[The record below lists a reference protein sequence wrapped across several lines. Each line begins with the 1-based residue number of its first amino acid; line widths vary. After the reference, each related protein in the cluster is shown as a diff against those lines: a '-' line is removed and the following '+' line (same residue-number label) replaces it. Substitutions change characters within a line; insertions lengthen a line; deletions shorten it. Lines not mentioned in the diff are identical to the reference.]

1 MENDASNP
9 TIRPDPESLFRYSLV
24 SLILNHEHRGLV
36 RPVAI
41 EEVAAQRH
49 IDLAGKERTVSVRTL
64 YRWLS
69 SFEQGGPDALMP
81 VTRKGGPVVLSQE
94 LLAFFRDQKQ
104 ADPRAS
110 VPELIRRAGATGRIA
125 AHEKLDRTTVWRA
138 LGRMGVPTKRLKSPK
153 VRDCRRFAYPH
164 RLDMVLCDGKH
175 FRAGVGRLKRV
186 ALFFLDDATRFALE
200 VVVGT
205 SESAALFL
213 RGLYLCILHY
223 GLMIR
228 LFVDNGSGFIA
239 LDALAVARKLAVHL
253 IHGSA
258 GYPEGH
264 GKIERFNRTVAE
276 QLLRLLA
283 GNPQID
289 PQTQALELRLR
300 HYLHERYNHTPHEA
314 LDGATPWERFQQDSR
329 ALRFH
334 EHTEQLRQAFVLHAR
349 RRVSLDHI
357 VQVDGVAYETPLGLR
372 AQEVALYR
380 HLLAGTVSL
389 LHEGR
394 LVQLAPVDVHANAR
408 ERRARGQDEPP
419 APPAPPPSAAQIA
432 FDEDYRPVVDADGGF
447 SANPQSKSEE
457 KES

>member
-1 MENDASNP
+1 MENAPSIP
-9 TIRPDPESLFRYSLV
+9 PIRPDPESLFRYSLV
-24 SLILNHEHRGLV
+24 CLVLNHEHRGLA
-36 RPVAI
+36 RPEAI
-41 EEVAAQRH
+41 ETVAAQRH
-49 IDLAGKERTVSVRTL
+49 IDLEGKDRTVSARTL
-64 YRWLS
+64 YRWLAD
-69 SFEQGGPDALMP
+69 FEQGGPDALMP
-81 VTRKGGPVVLSQE
+81 ATRKGGPVVLSRE
-94 LLAFFRDQKQ
+94 LLDFFRDQKQ
-104 ADPRAS
+104 ADPRTS
-110 VPELIRRAGATGRIA
+110 VPELIRRAGATGRIG
-125 AHEKLDRTTVWRA
+125 AHEKIDRTTVWRA
-138 LGRMGVPTKRLKSPK
+138 LRRMGVPTNRVKSLK

-175 FRAGVGRLKRV
+175 FRAGVGRRKRV

-213 RGLYLCILHY
+213 RGLYLCILRY

-239 LDALAVARKLAVHL
+239 LDTLAVARKLAVQL

-300 HYLHERYNHTPHEA
+300 HYLQERYNHTPHEA
-314 LDGATPWERFQQDSR
+314 LDGTTSWARFHQDPR

-334 EHTEQLRQAFVLHAR
+334 AHTEQLRQAFVLH
-349 RRVSLDHI
+349 
-357 VQVDGVAYETPLGLR
+357 
-372 AQEVALYR
+372 
-380 HLLAGTVSL
+380 
-389 LHEGR
+389 
-394 LVQLAPVDVHANAR
+394 
-408 ERRARGQDEPP
+408 
-419 APPAPPPSAAQIA
+419 
-432 FDEDYRPVVDADGGF
+432 
-447 SANPQSKSEE
+447 
-457 KES
+457 

>member
-1 MENDASNP
+1 MENDASKP
-9 TIRPDPESLFRYSLV
+9 AIRPDPESLFRYSLLSQV
-24 SLILNHEHRGLV
+24 LNHEHRGLA
-36 RPVAI
+36 RPEAI
-41 EEVAAQRH
+41 AEVAAQRH
-49 IDLAGKERTVSVRTL
+49 IDLAGKERTVSTRTL

-69 SFEQGGPDALMP
+69 AFERGGPDALVP
-81 VTRKGGPVVLSQE
+81 VPRQGRSLVLSQD
-94 LLAFFRDQKQ
+94 LLDFFRDQKQ
-104 ADPRAS
+104 ADPLTS
-110 VPELIRRAGATGRIA
+110 VPELIRRASATGRIA
-125 AHEKLDRTTVWRA
+125 SHQELERTTVWRA
-138 LGRMGVPTKRLKSPK
+138 LGRLGVPTHRVRSPK

-186 ALFFLDDATRFALE
+186 ALFFLDDATRFVLE

-213 RGLYLCILHY
+213 RGLYRCILHY
-223 GLMIR
+223 GLMTR

-239 LDALAVARKLAVHL
+239 LDSLAVACKLAVQL

-276 QLLRLLA
+276 QLLRLLP

-289 PQTQALELRLR
+289 PDVEALELRLR
-300 HYLHERYNHTPHEA
+300 HFLHERYNHTPHAA
-314 LDGATPWERFQQDSR
+314 LDGATPWERFHQDPR

-334 EHTEQLRQAFVLHAR
+334 AHTEQLRQAFVLHAR

-357 VQVDGVAYETPLGLR
+357 VQVDGRAYETPLGLR
-372 AQEVALYR
+372 GQTVELYR
-380 HLLAGTVSL
+380 YLLEGTVSV

-394 LVQLAPVDVHANAR
+394 LVPLAPVDVHANAR
-408 ERRARGQDEPP
+408 ERRAGGREEPP
-419 APPAPPPSAAQIA
+419 TPAPPPSAAQIA
-432 FDEDYRPVVDADGGF
+432 FDEDYRPVVDAEGGF

-457 KES
+457 NDL

>member
-1 MENDASNP
+1 MENDASKSAR
-9 TIRPDPESLFRYSLV
+9 RPDPESLFRYSLV
-24 SLILNHEHRGLV
+24 SLVLNHEHRGLA
-36 RPVAI
+36 RAVAI

-49 IDLAGKERTVSVRTL
+49 IDLAGKARTVSTRTL

-69 SFEQGGPDALMP
+69 SFEQGGPDALVP
-81 VTRKGGPVVLSQE
+81 VPRQGRSLVLSQD
-94 LLAFFRDQKQ
+94 LLDFFRDQKQ
-104 ADPRAS
+104 ADPRTS
-110 VPELIRRAGATGRIA
+110 VPELIRRASATGRIGV
-125 AHEKLDRTTVWRA
+125 HETIERTTVWRA
-138 LGRMGVPTKRLKSPK
+138 LKRMGVPTKRLNSPK

-200 VVVGT
+200 VVVGS

-213 RGLYLCILHY
+213 RGLYRCILHY

-239 LDALAVARKLAVHL
+239 LDALAVARQLRVQL

-283 GNPQID
+283 GNPEID
-289 PQTQALELRLR
+289 PEVQALELRLR
-300 HYLHERYNHTPHEA
+300 HFIQERYNHTPHEA
-314 LDGATPWERFQQDSR
+314 LDGATPWARFHQDSR

-334 EHTEQLRQAFVLHAR
+334 EHTEQLRQAFVLHEH

-357 VQVDGVAYETPLGLR
+357 VQVDGVTYETPLGLR
-372 AQEVALYR
+372 AQEVELYR
-380 HLLAGTVSL
+380 HLLAGTVSV

-394 LVQLAPVDVHANAR
+394 LLQLAPVDVHANAR
-408 ERRARGQDEPP
+408 ERRATGRDEPP
-419 APPAPPPSAAQIA
+419 TPAPPPSAAQIA
-432 FDEDYRPVVDADGGF
+432 FDEDYRPVVDAEGGF
-447 SANPQSKSEE
+447 SANPPSKREE
-457 KES
+457 NDS